1 MVTGSPTLRCL
12 YGADGPNVILT
23 AGLGMIF
30 ITDLNV
36 ICTTGLNVNFTAGRN
51 VTFTVGLGVI
61 FDASLNVIVASRRL
75 SLTKT
80 GKDFPSL
87 LIYNMYY
94 IHVLLYKT

>member
-30 ITDLNV
+30 ITDLSV
-36 ICTTGLNVNFTAGRN
+36 ICTTGLGVYFTAGRN

-61 FDASLNVIVASRRL
+61 FDASLNVIVTSGRI

-87 LIYNMYY
+87 
-94 IHVLLYKT
+94 